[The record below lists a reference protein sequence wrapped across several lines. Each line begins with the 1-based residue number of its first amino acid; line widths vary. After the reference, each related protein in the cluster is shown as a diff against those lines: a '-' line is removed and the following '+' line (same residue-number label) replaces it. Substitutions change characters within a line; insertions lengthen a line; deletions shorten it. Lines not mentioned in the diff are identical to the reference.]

1 MTGLDALFVAVGLVA
16 VGAGVAVV
24 STRHLVRAGL
34 WLVVAL
40 GAIAVEF
47 LLLGAEFVTWVQVLI
62 YVGAVVVLLLFAVML
77 TRAPIGVSTDL
88 DRSIGPAL
96 LVGAG
101 SGLGLAALFI
111 VVFGAWQ
118 LPRPQIGSAQR
129 IGDSVFADWALPFEV
144 LSVLLL
150 AALIG
155 AIVLSRRVS
164 ALPEPDTRPPGGL
177 PPAGPE
183 TAGPETGGPAGRPA
197 AAVDG
202 VHGEDRP

>member
-1 MTGLDALFVAVGLVA
+1 VTGLDALFVAVGLVA
-16 VGAGVAVV
+16 VGAGAAVV
-24 STRHLVRAGL
+24 TTRHLVRAGL

-77 TRAPIGVSTDL
+77 TRAPIGASSDL
-88 DRSIGPAL
+88 DRPAGPAL

-101 SGLGLAALFI
+101 SGLGLAALF
-111 VVFGAWQ
+111 VVAFGSWQ
-118 LPRPQIGSAQR
+118 VERPEIGSAQR

-150 AALIG
+150 AALVG
-155 AIVLSRRVS
+155 AIVLSRRIGASSETTGSGPGRS
-164 ALPEPDTRPPGGL
+164 ATTTGPPPGRSGATAVNEA
-177 PPAGPE
+177 AGAAE
-183 TAGPETGGPAGRPA
+183 GRS
-197 AAVDG
+197 
-202 VHGEDRP
+202 

>member
-16 VGAGVAVV
+16 VGAGTAVV
-24 STRHLVRAGL
+24 TTRHLVRAGL

-40 GAIAVEF
+40 GAVAVEF

-77 TRAPIGVSTDL
+77 TRAPIGASSDL
-88 DRSIGPAL
+88 DRPAGPAL

-101 SGLGLAALFI
+101 SGLGLAALFV
-111 VVFGAWQ
+111 VVFGSWQ
-118 LPRPQIGSAQR
+118 VRRPEIGSAQR

-155 AIVLSRRVS
+155 AIVLSRRVGAPS
-164 ALPEPDTRPPGGL
+164 ETPDVGPGG
-177 PPAGPE
+177 PGQGSGRRAAAGAPAG
-183 TAGPETGGPAGRPA
+183 TAGS
-197 AAVDG
+197 AVDG
-202 VHGEDRP
+202 TPGAEVRS